1 MLTLHN
7 KKTLTKRGKLPALL
21 VWPHFSAV
29 LMISKNTEN
38 NVLWNLNCLE
48 TVLYIIRNYSLSQN
62 STRYSPV
69 KYALDDLN
77 KI

>member
-48 TVLYIIRNYSLSQN
+48 TVL
-62 STRYSPV
+62 
-69 KYALDDLN
+69 
-77 KI
+77 